1 MSRAKTLTPAV
12 AVHRHERNMHAGKP
26 LIPMKRGG
34 KVEDS
39 MKKAKMATKP
49 MSPKRPVAPSGAP
62 LNMAKGGRACM
73 AAGGAAKVRKD
84 VATPAGK
91 PKGATNRTKMTNLI

>member
-1 MSRAKTLTPAV
+1 MAKITPAK
-12 AVHRHERNMHAGKP
+12 AVHKHERALHKGKP
-26 LIPMKRGG
+26 LTPMKTGG
-34 KVEDS
+34 QAGVDS